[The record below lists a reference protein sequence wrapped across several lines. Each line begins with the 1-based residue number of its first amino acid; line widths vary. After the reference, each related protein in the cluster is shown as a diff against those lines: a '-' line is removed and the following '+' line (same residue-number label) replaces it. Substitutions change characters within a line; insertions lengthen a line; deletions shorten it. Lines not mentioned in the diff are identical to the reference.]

1 MIPIRAVRMV
11 ALALVLGLG
20 APLAARADAA
30 PSARTT
36 PRSPA
41 EYEHLA
47 HDIFAELVGMNTTHA
62 VGSTQAARALAARLV
77 AAGIPA
83 SDVYVGGP
91 RPDKMNVVVRLRGR
105 GKGKPVLYNG
115 HLDVVE
121 ARREAWTVDP
131 FQLTEKDGYYYGRGT
146 VDMKNEVA
154 VMVTNLIRLQ
164 REGYRPDR
172 DLILAL
178 TTDEEAGGDANGAE
192 WLLREQRELVDAGL
206 VINTDGGVGGGQS
219 LNGEQLWIAI
229 QTAEKQYVTYTLTTH
244 GAGGHSSLPTRD
256 NAIARLARALVRLA
270 AYQFPVRLSATTRA
284 YLEALKPRLDAA
296 QSAAIAGALAD
307 PPDPQAVDALRD
319 TPALNAQ
326 IHSTCPATV
335 VEAGQSESALPVQA
349 RATIQCRLL
358 PDENPD
364 EVVATLKRVI
374 DDPQVEVG
382 VGYAAIP
389 SPATPL
395 DETLRAT
402 VARITQ
408 AMWPG
413 LGVVPVMSAVASDNV
428 YWRGAGL
435 PTFGVSGSFMDQADV
450 RMHGVDE
457 RIGVTTFYKSLEFGY
472 RLMKALTGGR

>member
-1 MIPIRAVRMV
+1 MTPIRTVRMI
-11 ALALVLGLG
+11 ALALALG
-20 APLAARADAA
+20 APLAAHGEPA

-36 PRSPA
+36 PRSPSQ
-41 EYEHLA
+41 YERLA
-47 HDIFAELVGMNTTHA
+47 YDIFAELVDTNTTHA
-62 VGSTQAARALAARLV
+62 IGSAQAAGALAARLM

-83 SDVYVGGP
+83 SDVYVGRP
-91 RPDKMNVVVRLRGR
+91 RPDKMNVVARLRGR
-105 GKGKPVLYNG
+105 GKGKPVLFNG

-121 ARREAWTVDP
+121 ASRQAWSVDP

-178 TTDEEAGGDANGAE
+178 STDEEAGGDANGAA
-192 WLLREQRELVDAGL
+192 WLLREHRELVDAGL

-219 LNGEQLWIAI
+219 LNGEQLWMTI
-229 QTAEKQYVTYTLTTH
+229 QTSEKQYVTYTLTTQ

-256 NAIARLARALVRLA
+256 NAIARLARALVRLD
-270 AYQFPVRLSATTRA
+270 AYQFPVRLSQTTRS
-284 YLEALKPRLDAA
+284 YLEALKPRLGAA
-296 QSAAIAGALAD
+296 QAAAISGVLRD
-307 PPDPQAVDALRD
+307 PPDPQAADALRD

-326 IHSTCPATV
+326 IHSTCAATV
-335 VEAGQSESALPVQA
+335 VQAGQSESALPVEA

-364 EVVATLKRVI
+364 QVVATLQRVI
-374 DDPQVEVG
+374 DDPLVEVG
-382 VGYAAIP
+382 VGFAAIP
-389 SPATPL
+389 SPATPM
-395 DETLRAT
+395 DEALKAT
-402 VARITQ
+402 VAHITDVL
-408 AMWPG
+408 WPG

-435 PTFGVSGSFMDQADV
+435 PTVGVSGSFMDQADV
-450 RMHGVDE
+450 RMHGIDE
-457 RIGVTTFYKSLEFGY
+457 RIEAAAFYKSLEFGY